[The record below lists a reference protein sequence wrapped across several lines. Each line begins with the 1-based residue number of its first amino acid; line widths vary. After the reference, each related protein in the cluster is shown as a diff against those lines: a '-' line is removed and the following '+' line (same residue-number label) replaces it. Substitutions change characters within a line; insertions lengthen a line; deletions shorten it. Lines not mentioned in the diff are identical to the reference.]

1 MSRAPRPP
9 HMPFPCPNVGGFT
22 LIELLVALSV
32 ISVAVS
38 VFVAMYIA
46 SLDLASTAH
55 HRLIAL
61 NLAEEQLAAIT
72 SSPDH
77 FVWKLPED
85 GAEETRFAVELT
97 GEDPKAGNEGG
108 LPAAMPAEPSAF
120 RRQDAEHEGFRWR
133 AEAMLRPGGGYYEV
147 TVVVNWED
155 QARPQFLA
163 ITSAVP
169 AVKVPAPQSAASEAT
184 P

>member
-1 MSRAPRPP
+1 
-9 HMPFPCPNVGGFT
+9 MPFPCPNAGGFT

-72 SSPDH
+72 SSPGH

-169 AVKVPAPQSAASEAT
+169 AVKVPAPQAAASEAT